1 MEDKVSLN
9 EVTIKARKDF
19 FELLKKSWTEFQK
32 NDKKF
37 EANDIRAHLFS
48 IYSTSNLWLLI
59 HLDTFFEMLN
69 EKDTK
74 IKNYMNLN
82 PRSRIQYLSQ
92 HDTINRISYVTKVM
106 FDVEDFIKTIM
117 KGIEKSPHGKYY
129 QFTKDLL
136 TELQINDIQ
145 SHKILN
151 APYQI
156 RNSLHNGGYAY
167 HDFEI
172 KLRDNQ
178 YNFIKGEQLKFT
190 GWNHLYIFFDELID
204 LLITIVSKPE
214 IQKIQS
220 IPHTI
225 HQSHKQSDLGR
236 FNTIHEQKMK
246 RHSSFLTRIPLDS
259 QQIRVE

>member
-9 EVTIKARKDF
+9 ELTIKARKDF

-37 EANDIRAHLFS
+37 ETNDIRAHFFS
-48 IYSTSNLWLLI
+48 VNSISNLWLLI
-59 HLDTFFEMLN
+59 HLDTFFEMLD

-82 PRSRIQYLSQ
+82 PKSRIQYLSQ

-117 KGIEKSPHGKYY
+117 KGIEKPPHGKYY

-136 TELQINDIQ
+136 TELQINDTQ

-172 KLRDNQ
+172 KLRGNQ

-204 LLITIVSKPE
+204 LLITIVNKSE

-220 IPHTI
+220 IPHNYMPE
-225 HQSHKQSDLGR
+225 S
-236 FNTIHEQKMK
+236 
-246 RHSSFLTRIPLDS
+246 
-259 QQIRVE
+259 